1 MQVIYKNALDAIDLI
16 REEVTE
22 ERTFKSMAA
31 DSFNCS
37 VQNAYS
43 EIYRALKLVRDLCL
57 QANEN
62 TEREGTEKHIFSFV
76 SDNGKICEGVR

>member
-22 ERTFKSMAA
+22 ERTFKSMSA
-31 DSFNCS
+31 SFNCS
-37 VQNAYS
+37 VQNAYL
-43 EIYRALKLVRDLCL
+43 EIYRALKLVRDLLL

-62 TEREGTEKHIFSFV
+62 KEREGTEKHIFSFV